1 MELPDLFWNATLE
14 ELKEGFI
21 QTNHSYRCLLCGESI
36 EKGLVYQKDGVFYEA
51 ERYMCVHI
59 ESVHGSVFQHLIR
72 LDKKLTGLTEH
83 QSKLLELFYEGKTDS
98 EVQDAMGIGSA
109 STIRHHRFA
118 LKEKE
123 RQAKTFLAM
132 MELLKAK
139 DEYAPSFIS
148 VPTTAK
154 MVDERYDLTESE
166 YDQAILKYFKDGRLA
181 KFPLKEKLRIIV
193 IREIAKS
200 IKDDK
205 TYDEKELN
213 ALLETY
219 YEDYALIRRYLIE
232 YGLLDRKMDG
242 SEYWLKK

>member
-51 ERYMCVHI
+51 ERYMRVHI